1 MLLKQDGDEM
11 GQVLI
16 KIKVMPKG
24 PESDVE
30 KIKSDIEQMLKP
42 KDIKIIDIGFGLKS
56 LEVMFVRSPE
66 DGDTDRIEKQLLQID
81 GVETAETQDVTLL

>member
-1 MLLKQDGDEM
+1 M

-16 KIKVMPKG
+16 KIKIMPKG
-24 PESDVE
+24 PEADVE
-30 KIKSDIEQMLKP
+30 KIKSAIEQTLKP
-42 KDIKIIDIGFGLKS
+42 KDIKITDIGFGLKS

-66 DGDTDRIEKQLLQID
+66 DGDSDRIEKQLLQID

>member
-1 MLLKQDGDEM
+1 M